1 MSKSNIIEK
10 VRKLMNLCNDSSAT
24 QGEIE
29 NALMFAQRLMIKH
42 NIDMVNIGIN

>member
-10 VRKLMNLCNDSSAT
+10 VRKLLSLSQDESAT

-29 NALMFAQRLMIKH
+29 NALMFAQRLMIF
-42 NIDMVNIGIN
+42 